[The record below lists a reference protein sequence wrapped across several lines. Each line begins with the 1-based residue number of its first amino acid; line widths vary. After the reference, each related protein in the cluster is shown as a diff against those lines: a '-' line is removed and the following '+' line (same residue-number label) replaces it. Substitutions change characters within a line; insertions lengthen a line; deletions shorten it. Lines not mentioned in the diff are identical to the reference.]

1 MSRLLL
7 TLMTGSAALLVF
19 GLWIPLKAV
28 MAQELLEIAWAE
40 SQARQVESRPWPWA
54 DTWPVAKLSMPG
66 LGDSMIVL
74 AGVHGESLAFGPG
87 QMMGVGDAQGAVV
100 IAGHRDTHFR
110 PLKQLEPGNELRLQG
125 RDGRWQDYRVSE
137 ARVVDSRSEFIDTGN
152 LPADTLLLVTCYPFD
167 SIDAGGPLRYVVEAR
182 ADNRSGQ
189 GSLSSRSLNSRFLN
203 PGSLNAGSLNS
214 GLLEQIDTVA
224 GL

>member
-87 QMMGVGDAQGAVV
+87 RMMGVGDAQGTVV

-125 RDGRWQDYRVSE
+125 RDGHWQEYRVSE
-137 ARVVDSRSEFIDTGN
+137 ARVVDSRSEFIDAGN